1 MSAVD
6 YINDQRLRRK
16 FIEETR
22 GVLEQVDVLV
32 SPTCSR
38 TAPLIEDG
46 DPTAELAR
54 LTAWYDVTGIPVI
67 SVPCGFDGKG
77 LPIGLMIG
85 GRHWDEA
92 TVCQVAGA
100 YEAVA
105 G

>member
-1 MSAVD
+1 M
-6 YINDQRLRRK
+6 
-16 FIEETR
+16 
-22 GVLEQVDVLV
+22 LEQVDVLV

-54 LTAWYDVTGIPVI
+54 LTAWYDVTGIPAI
-67 SVPCGFDGKG
+67 SVPCGFDGNG

-100 YEAVA
+100 YEAAV
-105 G
+105 GWERVPIL